1 MLLTP
6 LQDLYLACVEDEG
19 LALTFREV
27 GHMVAP
33 VESLFGF
40 PVASKV
46 LMFRLRRFLSRLL
59 PKSGPAPAPAPTST

>member
-1 MLLTP
+1 M
-6 LQDLYLACVEDEG
+6 QDLYLACVEDEG

-40 PVASKV
+40 PVVSKV
-46 LMFRLRRFLSRLL
+46 LMFRLRRFFRRLL
-59 PKSGPAPAPAPTST
+59 PKSGPESAPAPSSL